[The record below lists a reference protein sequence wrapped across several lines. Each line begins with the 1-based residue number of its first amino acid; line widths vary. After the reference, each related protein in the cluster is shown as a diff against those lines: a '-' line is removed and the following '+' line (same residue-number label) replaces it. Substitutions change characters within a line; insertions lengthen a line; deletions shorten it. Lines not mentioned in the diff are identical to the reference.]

1 MQSTLFHRRGR
12 RADIP
17 VWALKPGKAETVVF
31 ALIGV
36 AFFTA
41 FLLLVTDSGI
51 NAQSGSLIAKASPP
65 VRTSEQIT
73 HARQL
78 LASHVV
84 AGVARND

>member
-1 MQSTLFHRRGR
+1 MQSTLFHRRGQ

-17 VWALKPGKAETVVF
+17 VWALKPGKAETTIF

-51 NAQSGSLIAKASPP
+51 NAQSASLVAKASPP
-65 VRTSEQIT
+65 GRTSEQVT
-73 HARQL
+73 PARQL
-78 LASHVV
+78 LASRTVTGV
-84 AGVARND
+84 AGKN